1 MCFPPDRRAVSVP
14 LNPLLPFVIVKRPP
28 DCANAWTRLPVGPKS
43 LRMRAQDCPAL
54 KSRLRREPFVVPGMG
69 INATGARL
77 YQPDVR
83 VVSRTRAPHP
93 LL

>member
-1 MCFPPDRRAVSVP
+1 
-14 LNPLLPFVIVKRPP
+14 
-28 DCANAWTRLPVGPKS
+28 
-43 LRMRAQDCPAL
+43 MRAQDCPAL

-93 LL
+93 LLKADGTIASDIVRAVRLPSGARPDEAF